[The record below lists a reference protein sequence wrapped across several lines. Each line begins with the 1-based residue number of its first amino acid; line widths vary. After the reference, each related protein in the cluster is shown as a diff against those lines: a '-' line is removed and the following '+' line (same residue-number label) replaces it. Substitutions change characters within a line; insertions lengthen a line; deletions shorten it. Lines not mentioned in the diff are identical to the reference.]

1 VARQEADGEAEPV
14 GGHGGEERGAARPRR
29 LAHAVEGD
37 VADGD
42 EVGRAQGKSALAMIS
57 FMISL
62 VPPPIDKSRASRANR
77 SIAYSRM

>member
-1 VARQEADGEAEPV
+1 MAREEPDGEAEPV
-14 GGHGGEERGAARPRR
+14 GGDGGEERGAARPRR
-29 LAHAVEGD
+29 LAEAVERD

-42 EVGRAQGKSALAMIS
+42 EVGCLQGRSALAMIS

-62 VPPPIDKSRASRANR
+62 VPPPMDKSRASRANR